1 MEKWAERLSL
11 FGFRNTDARRDAV
24 LQVLEANS
32 ADMLDFLVFDTP
44 VNQWDNIAELT
55 AEELELLS
63 NMSQIEKN
71 IELLYGYTS
80 LCEPC

>member
-71 IELLYGYTS
+71 IELL
-80 LCEPC
+80 

>member
-55 AEELELLS
+55 AEELEFLS

>member
-11 FGFRNTDARRDAV
+11 FGFRNTEARRNAV
-24 LQVLEANS
+24 LHVLEANS

-44 VNQWDNIAELT
+44 VKQWDNIAELT
-55 AEELELLS
+55 AEELEFLS

-71 IELLYGYTS
+71 IELLYG
-80 LCEPC
+80 